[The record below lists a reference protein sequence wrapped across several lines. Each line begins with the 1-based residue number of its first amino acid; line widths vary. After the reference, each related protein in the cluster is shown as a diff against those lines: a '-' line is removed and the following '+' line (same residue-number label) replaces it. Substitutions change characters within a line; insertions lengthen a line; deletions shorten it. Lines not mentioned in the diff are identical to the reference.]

1 MSIASEVTRLST
13 LRDTLRARAVA
24 LGLKT
29 KATAN
34 AAAKAITDTSLL
46 ADIVDAFDNLPNNG
60 AVNKT
65 LDASTTS
72 YTVPT
77 GWHNGSGKVNIVPE
91 SKTVTP
97 TKSQQTI
104 TPTTGKVLTSVVVS
118 AISGTY
124 QDVTAVTAAAADVL
138 TGKKFV
144 AKDGTVVTGT
154 MPNLGTVTKTL
165 DGMTTTTVSLS
176 KGYATGGTVTLTNSI
191 ETALAAI

>member
-13 LRDTLRARAVA
+13 LRDTLRTRAVA

-29 KATAN
+29 KATAG

-60 AVNKT
+60 AVSKT
-65 LDASTTS
+65 LDASTIS

-97 TKSQQTI
+97 TKSAQTI
-104 TPTTGKVLTSVVVS
+104 TPTAGKVLTSVVVS

-138 TGKKFV
+138 TGKKIV

-154 MPNLGTVTKTL
+154 MPNLGTVSKTL
-165 DGMTTTTVSLS
+165 DGMTTTTVTLN
-176 KGYATGGTVTLTNSI
+176 KGYAAGGTVTLTNSI